1 MKTRWGLVAL
11 AVILALT
18 MLFGCQALIKP
29 EEPEA
34 RSYNTAC
41 YQEQGGARWV
51 CGDGGEL
58 AVLDGGTLDVAGDA
72 DFTGATVTGFAPSAL
87 GSNVTITGDLV
98 VSGTVTSVG
107 AVTGDVTGDVTGT
120 LTGNVTGDLTGDVTD
135 ADYVTTTSLYVSGGS
150 DFDGAMN
157 VDANGDFDSLST
169 LAIDSDSYYDSTGDM
184 TVNDNLDITGTLQ
197 YGANDLYPLGVGL
210 SGFQIGFGSVT
221 VTGTVTA
228 THTTGTPYAVLCTL
242 ETWSIDTAYC
252 VALGTTGVIT
262 ATVYDITGSQSS
274 TPVQLN
280 WLAIGMP

>member
-1 MKTRWGLVAL
+1 MKTQKWVLMVL
-11 AVILALT
+11 AVTLAL
-18 MLFGCQALIKP
+18 MLLWGCQALIKP

-58 AVLDGGTLDVAGDA
+58 AVLDGARLDVAGDA

-87 GSNVTITGDLV
+87 GSNVTITGNLI
-98 VSGTVTSVG
+98 VSGTANLVGSVSSSTG
-107 AVTGDVTGDVTGT
+107 AVTITDGVLITST
-120 LTGNVTGDLTGDVTD
+120 LEVDGAAT
-135 ADYVTTTSLYVSGGS
+135 
-150 DFDGAMN
+150 FDGATDFNAAMN

-184 TVNDNLDITGTLQ
+184 IVNDNLDITGTLQ
-197 YGANDLYPLGVGL
+197 YGANDLYPLGVGV

-262 ATVYDITGSQSS
+262 ATVYDITGSEST